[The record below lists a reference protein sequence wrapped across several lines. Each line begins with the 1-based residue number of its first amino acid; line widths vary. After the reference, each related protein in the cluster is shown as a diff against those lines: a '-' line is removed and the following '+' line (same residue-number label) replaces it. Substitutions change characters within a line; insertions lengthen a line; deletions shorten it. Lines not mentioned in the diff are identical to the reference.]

1 MSQEERQEIERRQQR
16 RQIHMNQ
23 VSGQAGNSNA
33 PETLKY
39 VSQPEDIDSPIEAL
53 EWINSKS
60 TSTAN
65 FEPEDVRSKEWV
77 LEYHQ
82 QIARME
88 RPPTYG
94 VKGHLRAYMY
104 DDAGEFKMPLKAEEQ
119 LEVEGFTEVGKESST
134 RSKDGWGVETST
146 KDTKES
152 IVRDEE
158 QTGGRGGILGKFT
171 G

>member
-1 MSQEERQEIERRQQR
+1 MSKSQQERYEQQR
-16 RQIHMNQ
+16 RDQYH
-23 VSGQAGNSNA
+23 SGNLQGAQDTNA

-39 VSQPEDIDSPIEAL
+39 VSKPEDIDSPIEAL

-65 FEPEDVRSKEWV
+65 YTEEDVRSKEWV
-77 LEYHQ
+77 LEYHLLM
-82 QIARME
+82 AKME
-88 RPPTYG
+88 RPPEYG
-94 VKGHLRAYMY
+94 VTGHLRAFVY
-104 DDAGEFKMPLKAEEQ
+104 DDVDEYRKPMKAAET
-119 LEVEGFTEVGKESST
+119 LEAEGFTEVGKESST

-158 QTGGRGGILGKFT
+158 DKNSSGGILGKFR
-171 G
+171 